1 MATNN
6 PCHTTLNVSGKLL
19 RMPRRARNT
28 DDFGPRLRRL
38 RLEHGWTMAEL
49 AKRADTT
56 ERAILYY
63 ELEGKYPPA
72 PALADL
78 ATVFEISIEALL
90 GRDDIPA
97 PGHRSHG
104 LNLLEDA
111 EDRRL
116 WKKFRQIRTL
126 SERDQAHLFKT
137 LSMLIES
144 KTGMERSA

>member
-1 MATNN
+1 MADDK
-6 PCHTTLNVSGKLL
+6 PCHTSPLSSGTLL
-19 RMPRRARNT
+19 RMPRRPRNT
-28 DDFGPRLRRL
+28 DDFGPRLRRI

-72 PALADL
+72 LALADL
-78 ATVFEISIEALL
+78 AAVFSVSIEALL
-90 GRDDIPA
+90 GRDDIPT
-97 PGHRSHG
+97 PKHRAQG

-116 WKKFRQIRTL
+116 WKKFRQIRAL

-137 LSMLIES
+137 LTMLIES
-144 KTGMERSA
+144 KSGMERSA